1 VSYASATGGSSGPG
15 ATLTRRPARRK
26 LPYCALDLDRHASS
40 TNPATWTTFQQAV
53 AAVEAGKADG
63 IGFALAPPYVGID
76 LDAELPQPEREL
88 IVFALDS
95 YAEESVSGTGL
106 HVIVRASLDAGHHP
120 LGFGVFQT
128 GRFFYC
134 SGKRLP
140 GTRLTIEE
148 RQTELDAVLA
158 QYLPPAQPAAPPLP
172 RQPVDL
178 DDRTLL
184 QEKAFA
190 SKNGREIEE
199 LWLGNWEGRY
209 PSQSEA
215 DLAFCNAL
223 AFWTGRD
230 AARMDRLFRES
241 GLVRKKWDQRWG
253 DTSYGAH
260 TIATAIAGCREVYKP
275 FVRNVG
281 PTVEGPLVRN
291 VGPTVES
298 AEIPVV
304 TTREVPP
311 NITDEQRRLAEVE
324 AAFAEVLLVKDTGG
338 IKVTL
343 ASVVANYA
351 PGDALGTILVAPSG
365 GGKSELVSSV
375 KTAADVWPLS
385 SLTPQTLLS
394 GFERK
399 GKKAGPPASM
409 LLQIGKFG
417 ILAFKDLTTV
427 LTMHREARAQIIGQL
442 REVFDGRTEKSF
454 GNGLRIEWE
463 GKLGMVAGVTPVI
476 DEQHA
481 FLAVMGERFILY
493 RLPELPRKE
502 LAERALAMRGRE
514 KAVRARIQALVSE
527 FLEPHRDAEY
537 LGLPAAYTGRLID
550 LADIVTRARSG
561 VARDDHSRDILYLPE
576 PEAPTR
582 FAKQI
587 AQLMAAMIRIGVE
600 EDEAWRLAQK
610 VGWDSVPAV
619 RTSLLRILST
629 AECALSR
636 AQVQER
642 SGLPESTVRRTEEDL
657 VVLGLVDRHKNDSGK
672 WMVEPSQAITDY
684 GAIPTTRKEDDA

>member
-1 VSYASATGGSSGPG
+1 
-15 ATLTRRPARRK
+15 
-26 LPYCALDLDRHASS
+26 
-40 TNPATWTTFQQAV
+40 
-53 AAVEAGKADG
+53 
-63 IGFALAPPYVGID
+63 
-76 LDAELPQPEREL
+76 
-88 IVFALDS
+88 
-95 YAEESVSGTGL
+95 
-106 HVIVRASLDAGHHP
+106 
-120 LGFGVFQT
+120 VFQT

-134 SGKRLP
+134 SGKHLP
-140 GTRLTIEE
+140 GTPLTIEE
-148 RQTELDAVLA
+148 RQVQLDAVLT
-158 QYLPPAQPAAPPLP
+158 QFVPASQPSAPPLP
-172 RQPVDL
+172 TQPVEL

-184 QEKAFA
+184 RDNAFA
-190 SKNGREIEE
+190 SKNGREIKE

-215 DLAFCNAL
+215 DLAFCNHL
-223 AFWTGRD
+223 AYWTGRD
-230 AARMDRLFRES
+230 APRMDRLFRES
-241 GLVRKKWDQRWG
+241 GLMRPKWDKRRA
-253 DTSYGAH
+253 DSTYGAQ
-260 TIATAIAGCREVYKP
+260 TIANAIAGCHKVYEP
-275 FVRNVG
+275 PVRNVG
-281 PTVEGPLVRN
+281 PTLGKTPVRN
-291 VGPTVES
+291 VGPTLGD
-298 AEIPVV
+298 AEIPL
-304 TTREVPP
+304 TNTREVPT
-311 NITDEQRRLAEVE
+311 NITDEQCGLADVE
-324 AAFAEVLLVKDTGG
+324 AAFAELLLVKDTGG

-351 PGDALGTILVAPSG
+351 SGDALGTILVAPSG

-375 KTAADVWPLS
+375 KSTLDVWPLS

-399 GKKAGPPASM
+399 GKPGPPASL

-463 GKLGMVAGVTPVI
+463 GKLGMIAGVTPII
-476 DEQHA
+476 DEQHT
-481 FLAVMGERFILY
+481 FLAVMGERFVLY

-502 LAERALAMRGRE
+502 IAERALAMRGRE
-514 KAVRARIQALVSE
+514 KEARARIQALVSE
-527 FLEPHRDAEY
+527 FLEPHRNDEH
-537 LGLPAAYTGRLID
+537 LDLPAAYTGRLID

-561 VARDDHSRDILYLPE
+561 VARDYQSRDILYLPE

-600 EDEAWRLAQK
+600 GSEAWRLAQK

-636 AQVQER
+636 AEVQEF
-642 SGLPESTVRRTEEDL
+642 SGLPETTVRRVEEDL
-657 VVLGLVDRHKNDSGK
+657 VVLGLVDRRKDSSGK
-672 WMVEPSQAITDY
+672 WMVEASQTITDY
-684 GAIPTTRKEDDA
+684 GAMPTTKEDA